1 MKLREFLN
9 TTSVDWTEVK
19 IWTDDFYYSSGHNE
33 LDSFTDMRVMSDYLL
48 DLYVD
53 AWDVEVYIDKDN
65 TVKYILEVLI

>member
-19 IWTDDFYYSSGHNE
+19 IWIDEEYYSSEHNE

-53 AWDVEVYIDKDN
+53 AWDVKVCICKDN

>member
-9 TTSVDWTEVK
+9 TSSVDWTEVK
-19 IWTDDFYYSSGHNE
+19 IWTDATYYSSEHDE
-33 LDSFTDMRVMSDYLL
+33 VDSFTDMRDMSDYLL
-48 DLYVD
+48 DLYVA